1 MTVDEAKAIARR
13 WLSEAAS
20 LPAGVAGA
28 FYHGSVTWL
37 PGAAPFSRTS
47 DLDLLIVVDGAD
59 TSRKVGKFVYR
70 GLLLDVSSFASDR
83 LRSPEHVLGQYDLA
97 GSFSSPSV
105 ILDPSGR
112 LTALQ
117 EAVSRDFARRNWVA
131 QRCGNARDRVLRN
144 LCSLR
149 ASDPLHD
156 QVTAWL
162 FAAGVVAHILLV
174 AGLRNPTVRRRY
186 VAVRELLTDYGR
198 LDVYERLLAHLG
210 CAEVTPAQ
218 VARHL
223 DQLTA
228 AFDAASAVVRTPF
241 FFATDISHVARPIA
255 IDGSRELIGGG
266 LHREAVFWIVAT
278 ASRCQKIFRHDAPHL
293 EPRFADGYRALLA
306 DLGIAS
312 FADLQRRAQ
321 EVEAFLPAVW
331 QVAEAIMAANP
342 DITE

>member
-1 MTVDEAKAIARR
+1 MIAREAKERARLWVIAEIGHDARC
-13 WLSEAAS
+13 S
-20 LPAGVAGA
+20 GA
-28 FYHGSVTWL
+28 FLHGSIGWL
-37 PGAAPFSRTS
+37 PDDAVLSPTS
-47 DLDLLIVVDGAD
+47 DVDLIVVLDD
-59 TSRKVGKFVYR
+59 PDPPIKPGKIR
-70 GLLLDVSSFASDR
+70 HGNLLLDVSYLSSDR

-97 GSFSSPSV
+97 GSFRHPSV

-117 EAVSRDFARRNWVA
+117 EAVSRDFARRNWVE

-144 LCSLR
+144 LRSLR

-162 FAAGVVAHILLV
+162 FAAGVVVHILLV

-218 VARHL
+218 VAHHL

-255 IDGSRELIGGG
+255 IDGSRELIGRG

-293 EPRFADGYRALLA
+293 APRFADGYRALLA

-321 EVEAFLPAVW
+321 EVEASLPAVW

-342 DITE
+342 DIAE